1 MNLNDDKNV
10 LLAKKAVYAE
20 QLFYYSKL
28 CQAYQSLAKYASQT
42 HPKMT
47 PEDIERAYAKPLSQI
62 ISSDNLSKTL
72 HELDEE
78 RFFDVDKPNIGKKYS
93 KEELQH
99 FKNFAKFSNVFRTF
113 QRASELLDTVSEKE
127 AGSEARENALSKFHN
142 YMSHSNRP
150 KTVRHFDETIQTH
163 SPRYIG
169 SRYFVIAN
177 QSIKDIAEIDQSHI
191 PFDPVIIS
199 RNMTPERFGAIING
213 YKTIE
218 YKIEAIEQS
227 QGARHTRSFDPDNWD
242 LSNVSE
248 AKISDAT
255 DELHTSEHS
264 VKEKAYVAGSKIGR
278 AGKAVKDVV
287 SPVYQAHKGTLKK
300 AVVIATAV
308 AALVGGARQVGK
320 EINANNLDINSS
332 TQYEQTITN
341 ETEAYINSILE
352 KLNIQ
357 KSAFDPQY
365 EDVKEIEK
373 NIDLV
378 LDYVVKDQVTTA
390 FEQYHEG
397 YQVTDVESW
406 LDRSRAGSVNNPE
419 PYRFIDVSY
428 IDDKGNPG
436 KETISD
442 FRSKFITQNHLD
454 AIFKLE
460 ENIDFNS
467 PIYSAF
473 NDDGT
478 KNYSMKAK
486 DLEDVMEY
494 LTEAVETVQHVAAFD
509 VEHGHSILG
518 DPYLKSIL
526 PEEKDDGDER

>member
-1 MNLNDDKNV
+1 MNLNNDKNV

-28 CQAYQSLAKYASQT
+28 CQTYQSLAKCASER
-42 HPKMT
+42 HPQMT
-47 PEDIERAYAKPLSQI
+47 PEDIERIYAKPLAQI

-72 HELDEE
+72 RELDEE
-78 RFFDVDKPNIGKKYS
+78 RFFDVDTPNIGKKYS
-93 KEELQH
+93 QKEIEY
-99 FKNFAKFSNVFRTF
+99 FKDFAKFSNVFRTF
-113 QRASELLDTVSEKE
+113 QRASELLDTVSQKE
-127 AGSEARENALSKFHN
+127 ADSDDRKNALSKFHN

-150 KTVRHFDETIQTH
+150 KTVRNFDKTIQTH

-177 QSIKDIAEIDQSHI
+177 ESIKDIEQIDQSHI
-191 PFDPVIIS
+191 PLDPVII
-199 RNMTPERFGAIING
+199 RKNMTPERFGAIING

-218 YKIEAIEQS
+218 YKIEVIEQS
-227 QGARHTRSFDPDNWD
+227 QGAKHTHSFNPDNWD
-242 LSNVSE
+242 LSNISDG
-248 AKISDAT
+248 KISDAT
-255 DELHTSEHS
+255 DELNSHL
-264 VKEKAYVAGSKIGR
+264 VKEKAYVVGSKIGI
-278 AGKAVKDVV
+278 AGNAVKDVV
-287 SPVYQAHKGTLKK
+287 APVYQAHKGTLKK
-300 AVVIATAV
+300 AVVIAAAV
-308 AALVGGARQVGK
+308 AALVGGAHQVGK
-320 EINANNLDINSS
+320 EIKANNLDINSS
-332 TQYEQTITN
+332 TQYEKTITN

-365 EDVKEIEK
+365 EDVKEIER

-378 LDYVVKDQVTTA
+378 LDYIVKDQVTTA

-406 LDRSRAGSVNNPE
+406 FDQTRAGTANNPT
-419 PYRFIDVSY
+419 PYQFIDVSY

-442 FRSKFITQNHLD
+442 FRSEFITQNHFKT
-454 AIFKLE
+454 IFDIE
-460 ENIDFNS
+460 ETIDYNS

-486 DLEDVMEY
+486 DLEGVMNY
-494 LTEAVETVQHVAAFD
+494 LTVFAEEVQHAAPFD
-509 VEHGHSILG
+509 VEHGHSFTG
-518 DPYLKSIL
+518 KPYLKSTL
-526 PEEKDDGDER
+526 PKEKDDNGER